1 MGRFLNFNLPPA
13 TIKTPVVKRPVL
25 PPNPAARIQPA
36 RPVPAAP
43 VQEQDNSLRKIAF
56 YFGLALLA
64 TTLGVFSDLLYYVLH
79 THTYLLYLF
88 GPPAVLGAFIT
99 GAIPRMWR
107 HRAAKY
113 WVAFF
118 VWMVISIPFSTWHG
132 ASFGRVLDYFR
143 FIMPLLMI
151 TAGMPITWREVQSL
165 FNAICFTAVVGV
177 GSARFFAAEIN
188 GRLTLESSSTIG
200 NSNDLSQHLVMLL
213 PFILYLLMNKKHNI
227 VIRYALYAPLLFY
240 GIWVILGTGSR
251 GGLLAL
257 VGMFLFMIWRARP
270 MQRVAILAI
279 GFVAGATFP
288 VLVPGNAQARLKS
301 LVGEA
306 HHEEAE
312 ESGEA
317 HAYLFRK
324 SVLYTVQHPI
334 FGVGPDQFS
343 NYEGLESTAQGRHG
357 NWHATHCSWTQISSE
372 CGIPALLF
380 CVLGIG
386 SALASVNRVFRRAR
400 KEGYTDIENACFCYL
415 ISMVGLIIA
424 LTFLANAYRVYLTV
438 MVGLAVAIGRYAI
451 QYMDSNPPNKPA
463 PLVVP
468 PVFAVR

>member
-1 MGRFLNFNLPPA
+1 MGRFLNFNSPPA
-13 TIKTPVVKRPVL
+13 AVRTPVVKPPVV
-25 PPNPAARIQPA
+25 PPNPVARIEPAGPLQP
-36 RPVPAAP
+36 AP
-43 VQEQDNSLRKIAF
+43 VQVPDNALRKIAF
-56 YFGLALLA
+56 YFGLALLV
-64 TTLGVFSDLLYYVLH
+64 TTLGVMTELLYYLLH
-79 THTYLLYLF
+79 THTYVLYLF
-88 GPPAVLGAFIT
+88 GPPAVLGILIT
-99 GAIPRMWR
+99 GAIPRAF
-107 HRAAKY
+107 RARATQY

-118 VWMVISIPFSTWHG
+118 VWMVMSVPFSTWHG
-132 ASFGRVLDYFR
+132 ASYGRMLDYLR
-143 FIMPLLMI
+143 FSLPLLMI
-151 TAGMPITWREVQSL
+151 TAGMPISWKEVRSL
-165 FNAICFTAVVGV
+165 FGAISFTALVGV
-177 GSARFFAAEIN
+177 ASARFFAAEIN
-188 GRLTLESSSTIG
+188 GRLTLESSGSIG

-227 VIRYALYAPLLFY
+227 VIRCALYAPLIFY

-279 GFVAGATFP
+279 GCVAGAVFP
-288 VLVPGNAQARLKS
+288 VLVPSNAQSRLKS
-301 LVGEA
+301 MFGEA

-324 SVLYTVQHPI
+324 SILYTLQHPI

-343 NYEGLESTAQGRHG
+343 NYEGTESVAQGRLG

-380 CVLGIG
+380 AVLGIG
-386 SALASVNRVFRRAR
+386 SATRMVNRTYYRAR
-400 KEGYTDIENACFCYL
+400 KQGYADIETACFCYL
-415 ISMVGLIIA
+415 ISMVGLLVA
-424 LTFLANAYRVYLTV
+424 LTFLANAYRCYLPV
-438 MVGLAVAIGRYAI
+438 MVGLAVAIGKYAN

-463 PLVVP
+463 PVFVA
-468 PVFAVR
+468 PVLAVR